1 MRQAPTFHI
10 GMGVDEARVMAVAL
24 GLLIDRTKK
33 DLENDTDDSEQ
44 SRDNFFT
51 ILSTQ
56 LVAKGMHSSLWNMIE
71 MTADMGKNDEDGD
84 TSGQH

>member
-1 MRQAPTFHI
+1 MKQAPTFHI

-24 GLLIDRTKK
+24 GLLIDRTKE
-33 DLENDTDDSEQ
+33 DLENGTDDSEQ

-56 LVAKGMHSSLWNMIE
+56 LVAEGMHSSLWQMIG
-71 MTADMGKNDEDGD
+71 MTAKMGMEEDD
-84 TSGQH
+84 